1 MNKRI
6 TIVKRNE
13 LGEPVFQYEGEICR
27 HTKKGLL
34 VSAVFGLPQVTEQE
48 MTFVKGDLFH
58 ECYLYN
64 KWFNIYQVHAG
75 RSEQIKAWYCNIC
88 RPMLFRDGRIEF
100 DDLAL
105 DLLVY
110 PDGRQCI
117 LDRDEFRA
125 LRINGHERRLALEG
139 LAELQAIFKE
149 TGIPDLLKLL

>member
-1 MNKRI
+1 
-6 TIVKRNE
+6 
-13 LGEPVFQYEGEICR
+13 
-27 HTKKGLL
+27 
-34 VSAVFGLPQVTEQE
+34 
-48 MTFVKGDLFH
+48 
-58 ECYLYN
+58 
-64 KWFNIYQVHAG
+64 
-75 RSEQIKAWYCNIC
+75 
-88 RPMLFRDGRIEF
+88 MLFRDGRIEF